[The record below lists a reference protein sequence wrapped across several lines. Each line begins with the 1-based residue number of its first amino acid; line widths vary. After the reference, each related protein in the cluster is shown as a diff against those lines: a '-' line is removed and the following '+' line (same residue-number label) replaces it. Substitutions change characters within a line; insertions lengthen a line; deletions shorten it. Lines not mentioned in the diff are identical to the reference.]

1 MTIKHF
7 SALSGLYIL
16 SIFNS
21 CSPARRVAV
30 EAVSPRFIMVPPPG
44 ETIIPATEKP
54 EDQFLADLFKT
65 QPSLFNDIL
74 ANRKELNV
82 RVIYTQINRQADGTV
97 RFTEHSF
104 NKNNDR
110 YFYPASTVKFP
121 VVLLALQKL
130 NELKIAGL
138 DKNSTMITDA
148 GFSGQQAAFNDPNTA
163 DGRPTIAG
171 YIKKV
176 LLVSDNDAFNRL
188 YEFLGQE
195 YINKELHKKGYEGI
209 QILHRLNIFLS
220 ETENRTTNRIR
231 FFDSSNK
238 LLYEVPVQVN
248 RQQYAK
254 RNDLMGEGYYSAG
267 KLVNQ
272 PMDFSKKNR
281 MNLQDFN
288 DIIWSVIFPAE
299 AKSSQRFNITEE
311 DRRFV
316 LQYMSE
322 YPAESKYPFYDR
334 KDYPD
339 AFVKMLL
346 FGSEKGTAPPSI
358 RIFSKTGTAYGQL
371 TEAAYIVDYD
381 KNIEFMLSATID
393 CNTDKIYNDDKY
405 AYDSIG
411 YPFLKNL
418 GMLLYKYELNRPG
431 KIKADLSGMKFT
443 YD

>member
-1 MTIKHF
+1 M
-7 SALSGLYIL
+7 ALSHRPPDSGRIKAA
-16 SIFNS
+16 
-21 CSPARRVAV
+21 SP
-30 EAVSPRFIMVPPPG
+30 FQ
-44 ETIIPATEKP
+44 
-54 EDQFLADLFKT
+54 D
-65 QPSLFNDIL
+65 
-74 ANRKELNV
+74 
-82 RVIYTQINRQADGTV
+82 
-97 RFTEHSF
+97 
-104 NKNNDR
+104 
-110 YFYPASTVKFP
+110 YFYPASTVKLP
-121 VVLLALQKL
+121 VVLLALQRL
-130 NELKIAGL
+130 NELK
-138 DKNSTMITDA
+138 DKSINRNTTMITEKA
-148 GFSGQQAAFNDPNTA
+148 FSGQTAVYNDPTA
-163 DGRPTIAG
+163 MDGRPSVAQ
-171 YIKKV
+171 YIKEI
-176 LLVSDNDAFNRL
+176 LLVSDNDAYNRL

-195 YINKELHKKGYEGI
+195 YINTEMKKKGYADV
-209 QILHRLNIFLS
+209 QILHRLNIFLT
-220 ETENRTTNRIR
+220 EEENRN
-231 FFDSSNK
+231 SNPVLFYDAAGK
-238 LLYEVPVQVN
+238 LLYQQAGQRSNLKFVP
-248 RQQYAK
+248 RK
-254 RNDLMGEGYYSAG
+254 DSLGKGYYSGG
-267 KLVNQ
+267 KLRNG

-281 MNLQDFN
+281 LGLEDLHK
-288 DIIWSVIFPAE
+288 ILLGIVFPDKVKE
-299 AKSSQRFNITEE
+299 SERFNITEE

-411 YPFLKNL
+411 YPFFKNL

-431 KIKADLSGMKFT
+431 KIRADLSGMKFT